1 MAIDKVTPQKLNSSV
16 DARYRSNTDMSDA
29 LNINFGED
37 HKSNSADST
46 SGGDLGVLKP
56 TPSNTVLEGSVLSSN
71 SRVIGSVTDD
81 VLGVIFFFVW
91 AANADEMGVWAYD
104 RDGVLPGSSADS
116 YVKVFTSSRF
126 GFPALGFVDGDV
138 VHIGQKYSSDNTDV
152 QDSTYSDSSDKS
164 CV

>member
-37 HKSNSADST
+37 HKSNSGDST

-56 TPSNTVLEGSVLSSN
+56 TPSNTVLEGSNLSSN

-81 VLGVIFFFVW
+81 VLGVIFFFIW
-91 AANADEMGVWAYD
+91 AANADEMGVWAF
-104 RDGVLPGSSADS
+104 RS
-116 YVKVFTSSRF
+116 
-126 GFPALGFVDGDV
+126 
-138 VHIGQKYSSDNTDV
+138 
-152 QDSTYSDSSDKS
+152 
-164 CV
+164 